1 MYRIISYID
10 TNCSAEIN
18 AEAYVGENSVKGRC
32 TTLEINYNKMDSK
45 VDAAKDSENQK
56 EINLNTTF
64 SDYKLTSTLIK
75 TEYNLDGF
83 KYGYKNTFDY
93 ALLGNTNRY
102 ISMNNIYGIENIEEE
117 EYYDNGRAMLTTP
130 ILTTTGEYN
139 YNIDYKNIFT
149 SEFKNIIRMYSD
161 NKYNID
167 RDLNIISCPY
177 KIVERNIKNHCKP
190 TASNNYCGDP
200 DNSFPMPKIKMV
212 YRPINLNYPFPGQD
226 GKGRTP
232 GLNWNIEAINQYIT
246 NNRGVTTEEVYKKE
260 PLYVIK
266 LDAKKIREIR
276 EYNKE
281 NKYDDFTLSCTL
293 GKGTEC
299 ISEFLREHNL
309 IESGTCKDI
318 TSDNFYRC
326 ADK

>member
-1 MYRIISYID
+1 
-10 TNCSAEIN
+10 
-18 AEAYVGENSVKGRC
+18 
-32 TTLEINYNKMDSK
+32 
-45 VDAAKDSENQK
+45 
-56 EINLNTTF
+56 
-64 SDYKLTSTLIK
+64 
-75 TEYNLDGF
+75 
-83 KYGYKNTFDY
+83 
-93 ALLGNTNRY
+93 
-102 ISMNNIYGIENIEEE
+102 
-117 EYYDNGRAMLTTP
+117 
-130 ILTTTGEYN
+130 
-139 YNIDYKNIFT
+139 
-149 SEFKNIIRMYSD
+149 MYSD

-318 TSDNFYRC
+318 TSDNFYSC

>member
-1 MYRIISYID
+1 
-10 TNCSAEIN
+10 
-18 AEAYVGENSVKGRC
+18 
-32 TTLEINYNKMDSK
+32 MDSYPIY
-45 VDAAKDSENQK
+45 S
-56 EINLNTTF
+56 IC
-64 SDYKLTSTLIK
+64 
-75 TEYNLDGF
+75 
-83 KYGYKNTFDY
+83 
-93 ALLGNTNRY
+93 NTNNSTR
-102 ISMNNIYGIENIEEE
+102 NNIYGIENIEEE

-130 ILTTTGEYN
+130 ILTT
-139 YNIDYKNIFT
+139 
-149 SEFKNIIRMYSD
+149 
-161 NKYNID
+161 
-167 RDLNIISCPY
+167 
-177 KIVERNIKNHCKP
+177 
-190 TASNNYCGDP
+190 
-200 DNSFPMPKIKMV
+200 

-318 TSDNFYRC
+318 TSDNFYSC